1 MPYIDRYAYIFN
13 LFIVWYFQQKCR
25 NASWLPPN
33 ERKLIKAAHRETP
46 PRKVKKIPR
55 AKTLRFGLMPPEVE
69 AEEEDDRSSSD
80 QFHQT
85 FQPFHHNL
93 TINSPPTQTNDH
105 GDDIGF
111 EVFDNNERTF
121 GDHRSIVAPQKNI
134 LSKFISEGP
143 FESLPIMN
151 SSMLHNIPSFEQ
163 QLDMDFNGA
172 TWESL
177 ILQLSLSELNRRTSL
192 FIHLRYFFNIHTLF
206 FFSCCT
212 NKKSSR

>member
-1 MPYIDRYAYIFN
+1 MYIYLIYLSFDI
-13 LFIVWYFQQKCR
+13 YFQQKCR

-46 PRKVKKIPR
+46 PRKVRKIPR

-69 AEEEDDRSSSD
+69 AEEEDDCSSSSD

-85 FQPFHHNL
+85 FQPYHHNL
-93 TINSPPTQTNDH
+93 TINSPPTQTNYDR

-111 EVFDNNERTF
+111 EAFDNNERTF

-134 LSKFISEGP
+134 LSNFISVGP
-143 FESLPIMN
+143 FESLSIMH

-177 ILQLSLSELNRRTSL
+177 IDLQ
-192 FIHLRYFFNIHTLF
+192 
-206 FFSCCT
+206 
-212 NKKSSR
+212 